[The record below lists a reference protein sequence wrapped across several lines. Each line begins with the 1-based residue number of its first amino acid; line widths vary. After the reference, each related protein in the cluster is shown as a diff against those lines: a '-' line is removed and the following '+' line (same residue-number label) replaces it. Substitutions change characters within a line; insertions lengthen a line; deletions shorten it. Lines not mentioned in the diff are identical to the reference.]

1 MMESSYNIID
11 LIDKKIKGL
20 AYSNDEIN
28 WVINNID
35 TIPDFQLSAWVTAV
49 FIKGL
54 DKKETAE
61 LTRAMAYSGHVLTL
75 KRHDDEF
82 NPGNPEALISNRG
95 FVDKHSTG
103 GVGDKVSLVLSP
115 VLAAL
120 GFKVSK
126 FSGGSLGYT
135 GGTADKLN
143 SIPGFSLDLDI
154 KRFEAQ
160 IKDVGIAL
168 ASQTEDYAPADKKIY
183 ALRDKTATVE
193 SVPLIASSV
202 MSKKI
207 AAGADTILIDLKCG
221 SGAFMKDKS
230 SAKALKKEILSIGSE
245 LKLDVRVLIS
255 NMDQP
260 LGYAVGN
267 ALEVQEAIEILDGKL
282 KNDTYD
288 LVLELASQLVPK
300 SEVIDSI
307 ESGKAA
313 VKFDEWI
320 SAQGGD
326 LKKFT
331 ETYKE
336 IPNLDFI
343 ATEDAYMK
351 SISCEMI
358 GNIANRLALK
368 TDATKD
374 YSAGVIFH
382 KKIGEPIKKGEKVFT
397 VYASQEKENLENAM
411 AQIVEA
417 IYFSHS
423 KTSLPK
429 LIFK

>member
-1 MMESSYNIID
+1 MNEFNIIG
-11 LIDKKIKGL
+11 LIDKKIKGK
-20 AYSNDEIN
+20 SFDNDEIN
-28 WVINNID
+28 WIINNIYS
-35 TIPDFQLSAWVTAV
+35 IPDFQLSAWVTAV

-75 KRHDDEF
+75 KRHEEDYDS
-82 NPGNPEALISNRG
+82 NNPETAVSNRG

-135 GGTADKLN
+135 GGTVDKLM
-143 SIPGFSLDLDI
+143 SIPGFRLDLDI
-154 KRFEAQ
+154 KEFEAQ
-160 IKDVGIAL
+160 IKDLGIAI
-168 ASQTEDYAPADKKIY
+168 ASQTEDFAPADKKIY

-193 SVPLIASSV
+193 SIPLIASSV

-230 SAKALKKEILSIGSE
+230 SAKALRKQILSIADE
-245 LKLDVRVLIS
+245 LKLDVKVLIS

-288 LVLELASQLVPK
+288 LVIELASQLVPK
-300 SEVIDSI
+300 SEVIDVI

-320 SAQGGD
+320 SAQNGD
-326 LKKFT
+326 LKKFK
-331 ETYKE
+331 ETYSN
-336 IPNLDFI
+336 IPNETYI
-343 ATEDAYMK
+343 ATDDAYMK
-351 SISCEMI
+351 SMSCEMI
-358 GNIANRLALK
+358 GNIANNLALK
-368 TDATKD
+368 EDGTKD
-374 YSAGVIFH
+374 YSAGIIFH
-382 KKIGEPIKKGEKVFT
+382 KKLGDSVKKGEKIFS
-397 VYASQEKENLENAM
+397 VYANAEKELIDNAISQVLES
-411 AQIVEA
+411 V
-417 IYFSHS
+417 YFSHS
-423 KTSLPK
+423 KVSSPK
-429 LIFK
+429 LFN